1 MRGTNG
7 PVVFNEDLV
16 NFAFRFAINQYN
28 MLVFKFGGA
37 SVKSAEAV
45 KNIVKILQQYEEEKI
60 VVVVSAMGKTTNAIE
75 GIIDRYTAGKSEELK
90 QQYRELKAYHL
101 EVMDGL
107 FKDKGHKVY
116 ADVEEL
122 FSNMADRLAKEPTL
136 NFDFDYDQLICFGE
150 LLSTTIIGHFLNN
163 SGVSTRWMD
172 IRRSLKTNNNW
183 REAKVDW
190 ELSSQLVN
198 KHFAFN
204 GERILITQGFLG
216 STINDQ
222 STSLGREGSDYT
234 AAILTYMLKAESVT
248 IWKDVPG
255 VLNADPKYFDDTV
268 LLDKLSY
275 LDAIELAYF
284 GTSVIHPKTIKPLQ
298 NKNINLHVKS
308 FVDPDAPGT
317 LVGNLSYSKL
327 TPSFIFKMD
336 QVLIRISPLDFSF
349 INEGNLE
356 EIFGIFSKHG
366 LKINLMQNSA
376 ISFKMIVNNDKRKVR
391 LVCDEL
397 EEMYKVAY
405 QTGLE
410 LVTIR
415 YFDQSTI
422 DRVMI
427 NKELILEQRGLQNI
441 ELLIRDL
448 G

>member
-1 MRGTNG
+1 
-7 PVVFNEDLV
+7 
-16 NFAFRFAINQYN
+16 

-37 SVKSAEAV
+37 SVKSSGAV
-45 KNIVKILQQYEEEKI
+45 KNIVEILKRYKEEKI

-75 GIIDRYTAGKSEELK
+75 RIIEYFSTGKREELEEEFTK
-90 QQYRELKAYHL
+90 LKAYHL
-101 EVMDGL
+101 EIIEGL
-107 FKDKGHKVY
+107 FGEKEDEVYKDME
-116 ADVEEL
+116 DL
-122 FSNMADRLAKEPTL
+122 FTEMSDRLASEPTL
-136 NFDFDYDQLICFGE
+136 NYDYDYDQLIGYGE
-150 LLSTTIIGHFLNN
+150 LLSTTIISHFLNK
-163 SGVSTRWMD
+163 SAIATRWMD
-172 IRRSLKTNNNW
+172 IRRSLKTDHTW

-190 ELSSQLVN
+190 DLSSQLVN
-198 KHFAFN
+198 KHFVFN

-216 STINDQ
+216 STTNGQ
-222 STSLGREGSDYT
+222 TTSLGREGSDYT
-234 AAILTYMLKAESVT
+234 AAILAYMLKAGSVT

-255 VLNADPKYFDDTV
+255 VLNADPKYFDDTI
-268 LLDKLSY
+268 LLEKLSY

-308 FVDPDAPGT
+308 FLDPEAPGT
-317 LVGNLSYSKL
+317 LVGNLVYSKL

-336 QVLIRISPLDFSF
+336 QVLIRTSPHDFSF
-349 INEGNLE
+349 INENNLE

-366 LKINLMQNSA
+366 LRINLMQNSA
-376 ISFKMIVNNDKRKVR
+376 ISFKMIVNNDKRRLR
-391 LVCDEL
+391 LVIDEL
-397 EEMYKVAY
+397 EQKYKVAY

-427 NKELILEQRGLQNI
+427 NKELILEQRGVQNI

>member
-1 MRGTNG
+1 
-7 PVVFNEDLV
+7 
-16 NFAFRFAINQYN
+16 

-37 SVKSAEAV
+37 SVKSAVAV
-45 KNIVKILQQYEEEKI
+45 KNIVRILQRYPKEEI
-60 VVVVSAMGKTTNAIE
+60 VVVVSAMGKTTNALERIIE
-75 GIIDRYTAGKSEELK
+75 AYASGDSNVVKEEFSSLK
-90 QQYRELKAYHL
+90 KYHEEICSGLFGSKPNDALAEVENHL
-101 EVMDGL
+101 EKL
-107 FKDKGHKVY
+107 
-116 ADVEEL
+116 EL
-122 FSNMADRLAKEPTL
+122 RLQKEPTL
-136 NFDFDYDQLICFGE
+136 NFDYDYDQLICYGE
-150 LLSTTIIGHFLNN
+150 ILSTTIIGHFLNL
-163 SGVSTRWMD
+163 SGLNTRWQD
-172 IRRSLKTNNNW
+172 VRRSLKTDNTW

-190 ELSSQLVN
+190 ELSTRLVN
-198 KHFAFN
+198 EHFKFN
-204 GERILITQGFLG
+204 GEKIIITQGFLA

-234 AAILTYMLKAESVT
+234 AAILAYMLKAESVT

-255 VLNADPKYFDDTV
+255 VLNADPKYFDDTT
-268 LLDKLSY
+268 LLTQLSY

-308 FVDPDAPGT
+308 FLDPEAPGT
-317 LVGNLSYSKL
+317 LVGNTSYDKL

-336 QVLIRISPLDFSF
+336 QVLIRTSPLDFSF
-349 INEGNLE
+349 INENNLE
-356 EIFGIFSKHG
+356 EIFGIFSKNG

-376 ISFKMIVNNDKRKVR
+376 ISFKMIVNNDKRKLRAVI
-391 LVCDEL
+391 DEL
-397 EEMYKVAY
+397 EKSYKVAY

>member
-1 MRGTNG
+1 
-7 PVVFNEDLV
+7 
-16 NFAFRFAINQYN
+16 

-37 SVKSAEAV
+37 SVKSAGAV
-45 KNIVKILQQYEEEKI
+45 KNIVEILQQYNEEKI
-60 VVVVSAMGKTTNAIE
+60 VVVVSAMGKTTNAMERIIE
-75 GIIDRYTAGKSEELK
+75 SYTAGKSEELK
-90 QQYRELKAYHL
+90 PEYKVLKAYHL
-101 EVMDGL
+101 EVTDGL
-107 FKDKGHKVY
+107 FEDKGQKVF
-116 ADVEEL
+116 AEVEEL
-122 FSNMADRLAKEPTL
+122 FSDLADRLAKEPTL
-136 NFDFDYDQLICFGE
+136 NYDFDYDQLICYGE
-150 LLSTTIIGHFLNN
+150 LLSTTIIGNYLN
-163 SGVSTRWMD
+163 SSRVSTRWMD
-172 IRRSLKTNNNW
+172 IRRSLKTNNTW
-183 REAKVDW
+183 REAKIDW

-198 KHFAFN
+198 EHFVFN

-222 STSLGREGSDYT
+222 TTSLGREGSDYT
-234 AAILTYMLKAESVT
+234 AAILAYMLKAESVT

-255 VLNADPKYFDDTV
+255 VLNADPKYFDDTI
-268 LLDKLSY
+268 LLEKLSY

-308 FVDPDAPGT
+308 FVDPDKPGT

-336 QVLIRISPLDFSF
+336 QVLIRLSPLDFSF

-366 LKINLMQNSA
+366 MKINLMQNSA
-376 ISFKMIVNNDKRKVR
+376 ISFKMIVNNDKRRLR

-397 EEMYKVAY
+397 EEKYKVAY

>member
-1 MRGTNG
+1 
-7 PVVFNEDLV
+7 
-16 NFAFRFAINQYN
+16 

-45 KNIVKILQQYEEEKI
+45 RNIVEILQRFEKEKI

-75 GIIDRYTAGKSEELK
+75 RIIEHYAAGKSDSLKQAYKELK
-90 QQYRELKAYHL
+90 DYHL
-101 EVMDGL
+101 DIVNGL
-107 FKDKGHKVY
+107 FEDKGHRVF
-116 ADVEEL
+116 ADVEQL
-122 FSNMADRLAKEPTL
+122 FTEMADRLAKEPTL
-136 NFDFDYDQLICFGE
+136 NYDYDYDQLICFGE
-150 LLSTTIIGHFLNN
+150 LLSTTIIAHYLN
-163 SGVSTRWMD
+163 SSKVTTRWMD
-172 IRRSLKTNNNW
+172 IRRSLKTDNSW
-183 REAKVDW
+183 REAKIDW
-190 ELSSQLVN
+190 ELSGRLVN
-198 KHFAFN
+198 EHFAFN
-204 GERILITQGFLG
+204 GERILITQGFLA

-234 AAILTYMLKAESVT
+234 AAVLAFMLKAENVT

-255 VLNADPKYFDDTV
+255 VLNADPKYFDDTI
-268 LLDKLSY
+268 LLEKLSY

-298 NKNINLHVKS
+298 NKNINLYVKS
-308 FVDPDAPGT
+308 FVDPEAPGT
-317 LVGNLSYSKL
+317 LVGNLSYDKL

-356 EIFGIFSKHG
+356 EIFGIFSKHS

-376 ISFKMIVNNDKRKVR
+376 ISFKMIVNNDKRKLR
-391 LVCDEL
+391 LVTDEL
-397 EEMYKVAY
+397 EEKYKVAY

-427 NKELILEQRGLQNI
+427 NKELILEQRGLKNI
-441 ELLIRDL
+441 ELLIRDM

>member
-1 MRGTNG
+1 M
-7 PVVFNEDLV
+7 F
-16 NFAFRFAINQYN
+16 
-28 MLVFKFGGA
+28 VFKFGGA
-37 SVKSAEAV
+37 SVKSAAAV
-45 KNIVKILQQYEEEKI
+45 KNIVEILQRYQEEEI
-60 VVVVSAMGKTTNAIE
+60 VVVVSAMGKTTNSIE
-75 GIIDRYTAGKSEELK
+75 RIIDYYASRKSELLK
-90 QQYRELKAYHL
+90 KEFKELKAYHL
-101 EVMDGL
+101 EVVNGL
-107 FKDKGHKVY
+107 FENKGEKVF
-116 ADVEEL
+116 VEIEEL
-122 FSNMADRLAKEPTL
+122 FGAMADRLAKEPTL
-136 NFDFDYDQLICFGE
+136 NYDFDYDQLICYGE
-150 LLSTTIIGHFLNN
+150 LLSTTIISHFLN
-163 SGVSTRWMD
+163 SSKLSTRWMD
-172 IRRSLKTNNNW
+172 IRRSLKTNNTW

-190 ELSSQLVN
+190 QLSSQLVN
-198 KHFAFN
+198 EHFTFN

-222 STSLGREGSDYT
+222 TTSLGREGSDYT
-234 AAILTYMLKAESVT
+234 AAILAYMLKADSVT

-268 LLDKLSY
+268 LLEKLSY

-308 FVDPDAPGT
+308 FVDPAAPGT
-317 LVGNLSYSKL
+317 LVGNLSYNKL

-336 QVLIRISPLDFSF
+336 QVLIRTSPLDFSF
-349 INEGNLE
+349 INENNLE

-376 ISFKMIVNNDKRKVR
+376 ISFKMIVNNDKRKLR
-391 LVCDEL
+391 LVIDEL
-397 EEMYKVAY
+397 EEKFKVAY

-427 NKELILEQRGLQNI
+427 NKELIMEQRGVQNI

>member
-1 MRGTNG
+1 
-7 PVVFNEDLV
+7 
-16 NFAFRFAINQYN
+16 

-37 SVKSAEAV
+37 SVKSAAAV
-45 KNIVKILQQYEEEKI
+45 KNIVEILQRYQKEQI

-75 GIIDRYTAGKSEELK
+75 RIIDHYVAGRSEALKKEFGDLKS
-90 QQYRELKAYHL
+90 YHL
-101 EVMDGL
+101 EVIHGL
-107 FKDKGHKVY
+107 FENKGEKVY
-116 ADVEEL
+116 AEVEEL
-122 FSNMADRLAKEPTL
+122 FGNMADRLAKKPTL
-136 NFDFDYDQLICFGE
+136 NYDFDYDQLICYGE
-150 LLSTTIIGHFLNN
+150 LLSTTIIGHFLN
-163 SGVSTRWMD
+163 SAKVPTRWID
-172 IRRSLKTNNNW
+172 IRRSLKTDNTW
-183 REAKVDW
+183 REARVDW
-190 ELSSQLVN
+190 ELSNQLVN
-198 KHFAFN
+198 ENFAFN
-204 GERILITQGFLG
+204 GEDILITQGFLG

-222 STSLGREGSDYT
+222 TTSLGREGSDYT
-234 AAILTYMLKAESVT
+234 AAILAYMLKADSVT

-255 VLNADPKYFDDTV
+255 VLNADPKYFDDTI
-268 LLDKLSY
+268 LLEKLSY

-298 NKNINLHVKS
+298 NKNIDLHVKS

-317 LVGNLSYSKL
+317 LVGNLSYDKL

-336 QVLIRISPLDFSF
+336 QVLIRTSPLDFSF
-349 INEGNLE
+349 INENNLE

-366 LKINLMQNSA
+366 LRINLMQNSA
-376 ISFKMIVNNDKRKVR
+376 ISFKMIVNNDKRKLR
-391 LVCDEL
+391 LVIDEL
-397 EEMYKVAY
+397 EEKFKVAY

-427 NKELILEQRGLQNI
+427 NKELIMEQRGVQNI

>member
-1 MRGTNG
+1 
-7 PVVFNEDLV
+7 
-16 NFAFRFAINQYN
+16 

-37 SVKSAEAV
+37 SVKSAGAV
-45 KNIVKILQQYEEEKI
+45 KNIVEILQRYNQEKI
-60 VVVVSAMGKTTNAIE
+60 VVVVSAMGKTTNSME
-75 GIIDRYTAGKSEELK
+75 RIIDHYTAGKGEELK
-90 QQYRELKAYHL
+90 QEYKGLKAYHL
-101 EVMDGL
+101 EVADGL
-107 FKDKGHKVY
+107 FEDKGHKVFVE
-116 ADVEEL
+116 VEEL
-122 FSNMADRLAKEPTL
+122 FSDLADRLAKEPTL
-136 NFDFDYDQLICFGE
+136 NYDYDYDQLICFGE
-150 LLSTTIIGHFLNN
+150 LLSTTIIGNYLN
-163 SGVSTRWMD
+163 SSKVSTRWMD
-172 IRRSLKTNNNW
+172 IRRSLKTNNTW

-198 KHFAFN
+198 EHFVFN

-222 STSLGREGSDYT
+222 TTSLGREGSDYT
-234 AAILTYMLKAESVT
+234 AAILAYMLKAESVT

-255 VLNADPKYFDDTV
+255 VLNADPKYFDDTI
-268 LLDKLSY
+268 LLEKLSY

-317 LVGNLSYSKL
+317 VVGNLSYSKL

-336 QVLIRISPLDFSF
+336 QVLIRTSPLDFSF
-349 INEGNLE
+349 INEDNLK

-366 LKINLMQNSA
+366 MKINLMQNSA
-376 ISFKMIVNNDKRKVR
+376 ISFKMIVNNDKRKLR
-391 LVCDEL
+391 LVTDEL
-397 EEMYKVAY
+397 EEKYKVAY

-427 NKELILEQRGLQNI
+427 NKELILEQRGVQNI

>member
-1 MRGTNG
+1 
-7 PVVFNEDLV
+7 
-16 NFAFRFAINQYN
+16 

-45 KNIVKILQQYEEEKI
+45 RNIVDILRPYQEQEI
-60 VVVVSAMGKTTNAIE
+60 VVVVSAMGKTTNALEQIIE
-75 GIIDRYTAGKSEELK
+75 HYANRKSEELK
-90 QQYRELKAYHL
+90 LEYQKLKEYHL
-101 EVMDGL
+101 EVLGGL
-107 FKDKGHKVY
+107 FEDSSHQAYTAVEKLFNDLGNRLDKD
-116 ADVEEL
+116 
-122 FSNMADRLAKEPTL
+122 PTL
-136 NFDFDYDQLICFGE
+136 NYDYDYDQLICYGE
-150 LLSTTIIGHFLNN
+150 LLSSTIIGYFLN
-163 SGVSTRWMD
+163 SSELGTRWMD
-172 IRRSLKTNNNW
+172 IRRSLKTSNNW

-190 ELSSQLVN
+190 ELSSELVN
-198 KHFAFN
+198 EHFVFK

-222 STSLGREGSDYT
+222 TTSLGREGSDYT
-234 AAILTYMLKAESVT
+234 AAILAYMLKAENVT

-255 VLNADPKYFDDTV
+255 VLNADPKYFDDTI
-268 LLDKLSY
+268 LLEKLSY

-308 FVDPDAPGT
+308 FMNPDAPGT
-317 LVGNLSYSKL
+317 IVGNLSYDKL

-336 QVLIRISPLDFSF
+336 QVLIRTSPLDFSF
-349 INEGNLE
+349 INENNLE
-356 EIFGIFSKHG
+356 EIFGIMSKHG
-366 LKINLMQNSA
+366 MKINLMQNSA
-376 ISFKMIVNNDKRKVR
+376 ISFKMIVNNDKRKLL
-391 LVCDEL
+391 LVTDEL
-397 EEMYKVAY
+397 EEKYKVAY

-427 NKELILEQRGLQNI
+427 NKELIMEQRGLQNI

>member
-1 MRGTNG
+1 LYSN
-7 PVVFNEDLV
+7 L
-16 NFAFRFAINQYN
+16 
-28 MLVFKFGGA
+28 GGA
-37 SVKSAEAV
+37 SVKSAGAV
-45 KNIVKILQQYEEEKI
+45 KNIVEILQRFNEEKI
-60 VVVVSAMGKTTNAIE
+60 VVVVSAMGKTTNAME
-75 GIIDRYTAGKSEELK
+75 RIIDHYTAGKGEELK
-90 QQYRELKAYHL
+90 QEYKELKAYHL
-101 EVMDGL
+101 EVAEGL
-107 FKDKGHKVY
+107 FEDKGHKVF
-116 ADVEEL
+116 AEVEEL
-122 FSNMADRLAKEPTL
+122 FSDLADRLAKEPTL
-136 NFDFDYDQLICFGE
+136 NYDYDYDQLICYGE
-150 LLSTTIIGHFLNN
+150 MLSTTIISNYLN
-163 SGVSTRWMD
+163 SSKVSTRWMD
-172 IRRSLKTNNNW
+172 IRRSLKTDNTW

-198 KHFAFN
+198 EHFIFN

-222 STSLGREGSDYT
+222 TTSLGREGSDYT
-234 AAILTYMLKAESVT
+234 AAILAYMLKAESVT

-255 VLNADPKYFDDTV
+255 VLNADPKYFDDTI
-268 LLDKLSY
+268 LLEKLSY

-317 LVGNLSYSKL
+317 MVGNLSYSKL

-336 QVLIRISPLDFSF
+336 QVLIRTSPLDFSF
-349 INEGNLE
+349 INEDNLE

-366 LKINLMQNSA
+366 MKINLMQNSA
-376 ISFKMIVNNDKRKVR
+376 ISFKMIVNNDKRKLR
-391 LVCDEL
+391 LVTDEL
-397 EEMYKVAY
+397 EEKYKVAY

>member
-1 MRGTNG
+1 
-7 PVVFNEDLV
+7 
-16 NFAFRFAINQYN
+16 

-37 SVKSAEAV
+37 SVKSAGAV
-45 KNIVKILQQYEEEKI
+45 KNIVEILQQYNEEKI
-60 VVVVSAMGKTTNAIE
+60 VVVVSAMGKTTNAMERIIE
-75 GIIDRYTAGKSEELK
+75 SYTAGKSEELK
-90 QQYRELKAYHL
+90 QEYKVLKAYHL
-101 EVMDGL
+101 EVTDGL
-107 FKDKGHKVY
+107 FEDKGQKVF
-116 ADVEEL
+116 AEVEEL
-122 FSNMADRLAKEPTL
+122 FSDLADRLAKEPTL
-136 NFDFDYDQLICFGE
+136 NYDFDYDQLICYGE
-150 LLSTTIIGHFLNN
+150 LLSTTIIGNYLNS

-172 IRRSLKTNNNW
+172 IRRSLKTNNTW
-183 REAKVDW
+183 REAKIDW

-198 KHFAFN
+198 EHFVFN

-222 STSLGREGSDYT
+222 TTSLGREGSDYT
-234 AAILTYMLKAESVT
+234 AAILAYMLKAESVT

-255 VLNADPKYFDDTV
+255 VLNADPKYFDDTI
-268 LLDKLSY
+268 LLEKLSY

-308 FVDPDAPGT
+308 FVDPDKPGT

-336 QVLIRISPLDFSF
+336 QVLIRLSPLDFSF

-366 LKINLMQNSA
+366 MKINLMQNSA
-376 ISFKMIVNNDKRKVR
+376 ISFKMIVNNDKRRLR
-391 LVCDEL
+391 LVTDEL
-397 EEMYKVAY
+397 EEKYKVAY

-422 DRVMI
+422 ERVMI

>member
-1 MRGTNG
+1 
-7 PVVFNEDLV
+7 
-16 NFAFRFAINQYN
+16 

-37 SVKSAEAV
+37 SVKSSEAV
-45 KNIVKILQQYEEEKI
+45 RNIAGILKRYQSEQI
-60 VVVVSAMGKTTNAIE
+60 VVVVSAMGKTTNALERIIE
-75 GIIDRYTAGKSEELK
+75 HYANRESEKLNSEFETLK
-90 QQYRELKAYHL
+90 TYHL
-101 EVMDGL
+101 EVLNGL
-107 FKDKGHKVY
+107 FDDSSHPAYG
-116 ADVEEL
+116 DVEER
-122 FSNMADRLAKEPTL
+122 FADLGLRLTKEPTL
-136 NFDFDYDQLICFGE
+136 NYDYDYDQLICFGE
-150 LLSTTIIGHFLNN
+150 LLSSTIISHYLN
-163 SGVSTRWMD
+163 STGIPTRWMD
-172 IRRSLKTNNNW
+172 IRRSLKTDNTW
-183 REAKVDW
+183 REAQVDW
-190 ELSSQLVN
+190 ELSTGLVN
-198 KHFAFN
+198 EHFRFN
-204 GERILITQGFLG
+204 GESILLTQGFLG

-222 STSLGREGSDYT
+222 TTSLGREGSDYT
-234 AAILTYMLKAESVT
+234 AAILAYMLKADSVT

-255 VLNADPKYFDDTV
+255 VLNADPKYFDDTI

-298 NKNINLHVKS
+298 NRNINLHVKS

-317 LVGNLSYSKL
+317 LVGNLSYKKL

-349 INEGNLE
+349 INENNLE
-356 EIFGIFSKHG
+356 EIFGILNKHG

-376 ISFKMIVNNDKRKVR
+376 ISFKMIVNNDKRKLRGVT
-391 LVCDEL
+391 DAL
-397 EEMYKVAY
+397 EEKYKVAY

-422 DRVMI
+422 ERVMI
-427 NKELILEQRGLQNI
+427 NKELIMEQRGLQNI

>member
-1 MRGTNG
+1 M
-7 PVVFNEDLV
+7 
-16 NFAFRFAINQYN
+16 I
-28 MLVFKFGGA
+28 VFKFGGA
-37 SVKSAEAV
+37 SVKSADAV
-45 KNIVKILQQYEEEKI
+45 KNIVEILKRYSKEKI

-75 GIIDRYTAGKSEELK
+75 RIIDHYSEGRSEETDRE
-90 QQYRELKAYHL
+90 YNELKTYHL
-101 EVMDGL
+101 EVIKGL
-107 FKDKGHKVY
+107 FRDQGHPVY
-116 ADVEEL
+116 SDVGLL
-122 FSNMADRLAKEPTL
+122 FSDLEKRLAKAPTL
-136 NFDFDYDQLICFGE
+136 NYDFDYDQLICFGE
-150 LLSTTIIGHFLNN
+150 LLSTTIIGHFLN
-163 SGVSTRWMD
+163 VSDVPTRWMD
-172 IRRSLKTNNNW
+172 IRRSLKTDNTW
-183 REAKVDW
+183 REAKINW
-190 ELSSQLVN
+190 ELSGQLVN
-198 KHFAFN
+198 SQFVFN

-222 STSLGREGSDYT
+222 TTSLGREGSDYT
-234 AAILTYMLKAESVT
+234 AAILAYLLKAESVT

-268 LLDKLSY
+268 LLRELSY

-308 FVDPDAPGT
+308 FVDPEAPGT
-317 LVGNLSYSKL
+317 LVGNLSYSSL

-336 QVLIRISPLDFSF
+336 QVLIRTSPLDFSF
-349 INEGNLE
+349 INENNLE
-356 EIFGIFSKHG
+356 EIFGILGRHG
-366 LKINLMQNSA
+366 MKINLMQNSA
-376 ISFKMIVNNDKRKVR
+376 ISFKMIVNNDKRKLRAVI
-391 LVCDEL
+391 DEL
-397 EEMYKVAY
+397 EQKFKVAY

-427 NKELILEQRGLQNI
+427 NKELIMEQRGVQNI